1 MLLTLGFGTL
11 DARQQAPAAPQ
22 TQVPATAPAAPAPAV
37 IPRPG
42 PPRPAEPP
50 APAFPSTV
58 KWSETLASA
67 PVTPPLVV
75 GDRVV
80 VALQSGVLSSRI
92 VADGR
97 EVWTAK
103 LAVDQPVAADADR
116 LFVFSGRSLH
126 ALNAADG
133 VQVWTV
139 DPGQPTAPVIARGGW
154 VIVAT
159 GEGVLAL
166 RAADGATVW
175 TKQPGAVSARPA
187 IEGSTLYLPLTEGR
201 LLAMDLA
208 TGALLWERSVGVAPS
223 EPLAL
228 TDRVCLGSDSRQFIC
243 LDATSGADVWRWPI
257 GTRVIGPAAADE
269 SRIYFVA
276 MDNFLRAVSRGSG
289 NQRWKN
295 GLAYR
300 PTHGPVVMGGQ
311 VAVPG
316 ITGELIGF
324 AASTGKSTGK
334 LALSE
339 KVAVDPAFVP
349 PEQAGG
355 IPMVVTITG
364 GLTTTWTLSAAV
376 PAVEKPPEDK

>member
-1 MLLTLGFGTL
+1 MGSVTP
-11 DARQQAPAAPQ
+11 DAGQQAPAAPQ
-22 TQVPATAPAAPAPAV
+22 TQVPATSPEAPTPEV
-37 IPRPG
+37 TPRPG

-50 APAFPSTV
+50 PPAFPSTA

-67 PVTPPLVV
+67 PVSPPLVV
-75 GDRVV
+75 DGRVV
-80 VALQSGVLSSRI
+80 IALQSGVLSSRT
-92 VADGR
+92 VVDGR
-97 EVWTAK
+97 EVWAAK
-103 LAVDQPVAADADR
+103 LAVDQPVAADAGR

-133 VQVWTV
+133 VPAWTA
-139 DPGQPTAPVIARGGW
+139 DLGQPTAPVIARGGW
-154 VIVAT
+154 VIVAI

-175 TKQPGAVSARPA
+175 TKQTGAVSARPA
-187 IEGSTLYLPLTEGR
+187 LEGSTLYLPLTEGR
-201 LLAMDLA
+201 LLAMELA

-228 TDRVCLGSDSRQFIC
+228 PDRVCLGSDARQFTC
-243 LDATSGADVWRWPI
+243 LDAASGSDLWRWAI

-289 NQRWKN
+289 NQRWKY

-334 LALSE
+334 LALPE

-349 PEQAGG
+349 PQQAGG
-355 IPMVVTITG
+355 TPMVVTITG
-364 GLTTTWTLSAAV
+364 GLTPTWTLSAAV
-376 PAVEKPPEDK
+376 PAVEKPPEGKDE